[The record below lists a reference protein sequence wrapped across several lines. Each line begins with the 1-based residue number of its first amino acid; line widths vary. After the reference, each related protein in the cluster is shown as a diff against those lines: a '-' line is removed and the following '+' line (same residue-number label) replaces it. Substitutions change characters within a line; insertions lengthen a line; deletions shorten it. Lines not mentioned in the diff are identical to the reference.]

1 MEQESLHPT
10 VFNTEDQQVATLYG
24 KALLGAAGSKVEQI
38 VSELESVV
46 TDCLNRFPK
55 LEQAF
60 ASPRIGEEE
69 KTAMI
74 DRIFDGKLDKVLLNF
89 MKVLARR
96 RRLGSLR
103 VIQGAVSEMRDDQ
116 LGRLRV
122 KVTSAQAL
130 TDAQKKD
137 ITANLKKKFG
147 KEVVL
152 LEKVDAA
159 LLGGIVLRI
168 GDRVYDGSV
177 QGKLQNLRRAVAT
190 GVEKAIRDQ
199 YSTLLS

>member
-1 MEQESLHPT
+1 MEQEPLHPT
-10 VFNTEDQQVATLYG
+10 VFDIDDQQVATLYG
-24 KALLGAAGSKVEQI
+24 KALLGAAGSRVEQI
-38 VSELESVV
+38 VAELDSIVKEGF
-46 TDCLNRFPK
+46 NRYPK
-55 LEQAF
+55 LEMAF
-60 ASPRIGEEE
+60 ASPRISEEE
-69 KTAMI
+69 KDAMI
-74 DRIFDGKLDKVLLNF
+74 TRIFGGKIDKVLLNF

-96 RRLGSLR
+96 RRLSSLR
-103 VIQGAVSEMRDDQ
+103 AIQSAVSEMRDEQ

-122 KVTSAQAL
+122 KVTSAQKL
-130 TDAQKKD
+130 TDAQKKE

-152 LEKVDAA
+152 IEKDDPN

-177 QGKLQNLRRAVAT
+177 QGKLQTMRRAVNS

-199 YSTLLS
+199 YGSLIS

>member
-1 MEQESLHPT
+1 MEQEPLHST

-38 VSELESVV
+38 VSELESVIK
-46 TDCLNRFPK
+46 DCLNRFPK

-60 ASPRIGEEE
+60 ASPRISEEE
-69 KTAMI
+69 KDAMI
-74 DRIFDGKLDKVLLNF
+74 TRVFGGQLDKILLNF
-89 MKVLARR
+89 LKVLARR

-103 VIQGAVSEMRDDQ
+103 VIQAAVSEMRDEQ

-122 KVTSAQAL
+122 KVTSAQTL

-152 LEKVDAA
+152 MEKVDPS
-159 LLGGIVLRI
+159 LLGGIMLRI

-177 QGKLQNLRRAVAT
+177 QGKLQTLRRAVAT

-199 YSTLLS
+199 YTSLLS

>member
-1 MEQESLHPT
+1 MEEQSLHPT

-24 KALLGAAGSKVEQI
+24 KALLGAAGKQVEKI
-38 VSELESVV
+38 VGELETIVK
-46 TDCLNRFPK
+46 DCLTRFPK

-60 ASPRIGEEE
+60 ASPRISEEE
-69 KTAMI
+69 KDAMV
-74 DRIFDGKLDKVLLNF
+74 DRVFGGKVDKILLNF

-103 VIQGAVSEMRDDQ
+103 VIQAAVSEMRDEQ

-122 KVTSAQAL
+122 KVTSAQTL
-130 TDAQKKD
+130 TDAQKKE
-137 ITANLKKKFG
+137 IIANLKTKFG

-152 LEKVDAA
+152 IEKVDAK
-159 LLGGIVLRI
+159 LLGGIMLRI

-177 QGKLQNLRRAVAT
+177 QGKLETLKRAVAS

-199 YSTLLS
+199 YSSLLS

>member
-1 MEQESLHPT
+1 MEQQSLHPT
-10 VFNTEDQQVATLYG
+10 VFNTEDQHVATLYG
-24 KALLGAAGSKVEQI
+24 KALLGAAGNKVEQI

-46 TDCLNRFPK
+46 KDCLGRYPK
-55 LEQAF
+55 LEMAF
-60 ASPRIGEEE
+60 SSPRINEEE
-69 KTAMI
+69 KEAMI
-74 DRIFDGKLDKVLLNF
+74 ARIFGGQVDTVLLNF

-103 VIQGAVSEMRDDQ
+103 VIQAAVSEMRDEQ

-122 KVTSAQAL
+122 KVSSAQAL
-130 TDAQKKD
+130 TDAQKKE

-152 LEKVDAA
+152 IEKIDAS
-159 LLGGIVLRI
+159 LLGGIVLRV
-168 GDRVYDGSV
+168 GDKVYDGSV
-177 QGKLQNLRRAVAT
+177 QGKLQTLKRAVAS
-190 GVEKAIRDQ
+190 GVERAIRDQ